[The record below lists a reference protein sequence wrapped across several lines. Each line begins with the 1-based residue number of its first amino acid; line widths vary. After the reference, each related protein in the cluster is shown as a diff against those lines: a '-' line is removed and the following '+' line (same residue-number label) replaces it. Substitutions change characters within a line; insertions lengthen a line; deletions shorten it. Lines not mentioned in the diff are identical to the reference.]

1 MKDTID
7 KLVDIDNQSR
17 AIINK
22 CEEKEEN
29 LDNYVTIELEK
40 RKAEINAKYKYKIN
54 FLESECDKD
63 FSNKKEE
70 IDENTKK
77 VIQDIQND
85 YNEKKD
91 EKINEMIE
99 KILR

>member
-17 AIINK
+17 AVINK
-22 CEEKEEN
+22 CEE
-29 LDNYVTIELEK
+29 
-40 RKAEINAKYKYKIN
+40 
-54 FLESECDKD
+54 
-63 FSNKKEE
+63 KEE

>member
-17 AIINK
+17 AVINK

-40 RKAEINAKYKYKIN
+40 RKAEINPWIRIVLIKYMNLYAGFIMN
-54 FLESECDKD
+54 PAFLWLPLYLSYHYTTHTT
-63 FSNKKEE
+63 
-70 IDENTKK
+70 I
-77 VIQDIQND
+77 I
-85 YNEKKD
+85 
-91 EKINEMIE
+91 
-99 KILR
+99 

>member
-54 FLESECDKD
+54 FLKS
-63 FSNKKEE
+63 
-70 IDENTKK
+70 
-77 VIQDIQND
+77 
-85 YNEKKD
+85 
-91 EKINEMIE
+91 
-99 KILR
+99 

>member
-17 AIINK
+17 AVINK

-40 RKAEINAKYKYKIN
+40 RKAEKKETEER
-54 FLESECDKD
+54 LEKQRADKD

>member
-22 CEEKEEN
+22 CEE
-29 LDNYVTIELEK
+29 
-40 RKAEINAKYKYKIN
+40 
-54 FLESECDKD
+54 
-63 FSNKKEE
+63 KEE